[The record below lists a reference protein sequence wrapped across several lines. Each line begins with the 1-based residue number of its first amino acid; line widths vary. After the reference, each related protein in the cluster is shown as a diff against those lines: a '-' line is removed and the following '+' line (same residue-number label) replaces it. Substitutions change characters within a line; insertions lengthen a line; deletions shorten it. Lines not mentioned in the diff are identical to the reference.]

1 MKPIKIFNHYPV
13 PIPNAHTG
21 RNVTGF
27 KFPAN
32 EEDGYDFEN
41 PSDADSEN
49 LQQFQ
54 LYFGVNTVIASLKD
68 LIKLGTDKTR
78 KIYEPLLEDLIEHYD
93 EQCVSVLSLASSL
106 CWVPVDTT
114 KTGADRRYM
123 AKLTPD
129 QALYEIEPAM
139 KGLLLAIQRKMD
151 LTFPLQIVKNVGRLD
166 IEKELVELEETT
178 GTIKKSLKR

>member
-1 MKPIKIFNHYPV
+1 MKPIKIFHYHPV
-13 PIPNAHTG
+13 PIENAHSG
-21 RNVTGF
+21 KKVMGF
-27 KFPAN
+27 KFPED
-32 EEDGYDFEN
+32 EENGYDIN
-41 PSDADSEN
+41 NLSDPDSEN

-68 LIKLGTDKTR
+68 LIKIGTAKTK
-78 KIYEPLLEDLIEHYD
+78 KIYEPLLKDLIDDYD
-93 EQCVSVLSLASSL
+93 EQCASVLSLASSL

-114 KTGADRRYM
+114 KRGDERKYM
-123 AKLTPD
+123 SKLTPD

-151 LTFPLQIVKNVGRLD
+151 LTFPLQIVKNVARLD
-166 IEKELVELEETT
+166 IEKELIELEETT